1 MACFQQWDVGKWDVG
16 KGLKGACALDLALSC
31 SLGSFGTLTVWRSRG
46 LPSGG
51 WETPQLISSTCWQPS
66 HLHPWWPIQPSIN
79 IQTCVHV
86 SLSVVSNSLW
96 SRGPAGLLRPWGSPG
111 KNTGVGSHSLFQG
124 IFPTHVTHTAG
135 GFFTN
140 WATRETQEYWRSS
153 LSLLQGI
160 FLTQE
165 SNRGLLHCTW
175 ILY

>member
-51 WETPQLISSTCWQPS
+51 WETPQLTSSTCWQPS

-124 IFPTHVTHTAG
+124 IFPQTCEQKWNG
-135 GFFTN
+135 PCFK
-140 WATRETQEYWRSS
+140 S
-153 LSLLQGI
+153 LSCRMTCYVVKADTCVLQVECVSPE
-160 FLTQE
+160 LECWKPNPQ
-165 SNRGLLHCTW
+165 RW
-175 ILY
+175 